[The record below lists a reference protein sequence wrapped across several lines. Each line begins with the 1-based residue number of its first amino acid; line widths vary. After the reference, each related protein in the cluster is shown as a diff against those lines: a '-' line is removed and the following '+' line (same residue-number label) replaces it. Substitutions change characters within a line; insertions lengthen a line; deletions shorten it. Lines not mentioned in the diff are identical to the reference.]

1 VRTPRIARPLG
12 ARIQSHAE
20 DPLFRSAYSLMLNA
34 GVTAA
39 LGVAFWV
46 VAARMFDADDL
57 GRDAA
62 LIAVLIELSTIC
74 QLNLTNALTRFLPSL
89 EGGTARALVSAYVA
103 SACAAALV
111 GVCFVAVAPLVSD
124 EFQFLRDE
132 PLAAALYIVAQVT
145 WGWFVLQD
153 AALTAL
159 RRAPWVLVENGVFG
173 VLKLAA
179 LPIALWVGAS
189 HGIFLAWVLPAILLL
204 IPINLFLFRTA
215 IPVHLRRYRPQ
226 GSGLRRLGR
235 RRLVRFVGLDWGATV
250 LAQASTTALPLLVV
264 AMLGSAA
271 NAYFYV
277 PFTIVVAF
285 NMLFHAAS
293 TSLVVEGAMAEH
305 RIAALTAKLARHLV
319 LVLVPGTALIVAAA
333 PLIMLPFGDDYMRE
347 SSSVL
352 RILACACV
360 FRAVTILY
368 LAVARLHGQGLWI
381 LAVEGVQTALLLGG
395 AILLAD
401 PLGLDGIAVAWLA
414 SSAVVA
420 LGVLPALVRLLRSRE
435 PGVGPAVA
443 PPSAEEVALS

>member
-1 VRTPRIARPLG
+1 
-12 ARIQSHAE
+12 
-20 DPLFRSAYSLMLNA
+20 MLNA

-89 EGGTARALVSAYVA
+89 QGGTARALVGAYAA
-103 SACAAALV
+103 SAGAAALV
-111 GVCFVAVAPLVSD
+111 GGCFVAVAPLVSED
-124 EFQFLRDE
+124 FEFLHDQ
-132 PLAAALYIVAQVT
+132 PLAAVAYVVAQVT

-179 LPIALWVGAS
+179 LPIAVWVGAS
-189 HGIFLAWVLPAILLL
+189 NGIFLAWVLPALLLL
-204 IPINLFLFRTA
+204 IPVNLFLFRTA

-226 GSGLRRLGR
+226 GSVLWRLGR

-277 PFTIVVAF
+277 PFTIVVSF

-305 RIAALTAKLARHLV
+305 RIQALTVKLARHLT
-319 LVLVPGTALIVAAA
+319 LLLIPGTLLIVAAA
-333 PLIMLPFGDDYMRE
+333 PLIMLPFGDDYVRE
-347 SSSVL
+347 STSVL
-352 RILACACV
+352 RILACACA
-360 FRAVTILY
+360 FRAVSTLY
-368 LAVARLHGQGLWI
+368 LAIARLHGQGLRI
-381 LAVEGVQTALLLGG
+381 LVVEGAQTALLLGG

-401 PLGLDGIAVAWLA
+401 PLGLDGVAVAWLA

-420 LGVLPALVRLLRSRE
+420 LAVLPALVRHLRSTE
-435 PGVGPAVA
+435 LAASPTVA
-443 PPSAEEVALS
+443 APSAKEVALP